1 MVKEMKKGMSMSINV
16 IILLVISLVILL
28 IMITIVSSSGM
39 QLTSTGEE
47 KIVDVKSV
55 TECQIACWQ
64 CQRSSDPTV
73 CGTVDDLVYNSNSC
87 VCN

>member
-1 MVKEMKKGMSMSINV
+1 MKKGMSMSINV
-16 IILLVISLVILL
+16 IILLVVSLVLLL
-28 IMITIVSSSGM
+28 IMIIIISNSVS
-39 QLTSTGEE
+39 QLASTGEE

-73 CGTVDDLVYNSNSC
+73 CGTVDDLIFNSDGC